1 MIDLAKGCVHEPD
14 PPSAWDGVSAT
25 AVTVLVRPVDPAGLD
40 AWLAD
45 LAASARSADGF
56 VESTTSVHPDER
68 LDLAIAVTFRDE
80 SLLNGWLDGPA
91 RAGVLRAGAER
102 GYHRAAADLVLVDGE
117 PTPPGV
123 AVFRH
128 AVTAGRVDEF
138 IGAQCGLTAS
148 SAQFAGYEG
157 TVVLPPGGSGE
168 WTSLIRFRTER
179 LLAGWLKSTERQDAL
194 SPLRSTLDREF
205 STFTQTTPFGTTVRI
220 EDGRTKLTPGWKS
233 AMLVLLVLYPTV
245 MLLSRFVG
253 PILEGMGAGPWLTIW
268 LSQVL
273 SVSLLQWVLMPFAVR
288 RMRRW
293 LDPVDGAGLRVT
305 LRGVGIVVAGYVLT
319 LAIFA
324 TITWLQYW
332 DYR

>member
-1 MIDLAKGCVHEPD
+1 M
-14 PPSAWDGVSAT
+14 SAT
-25 AVTVLVRPVDPAGLD
+25 AVTVLVRPVDPTGLES
-40 AWLAD
+40 WLAD
-45 LAASARSADGF
+45 LASSARSADGF
-56 VESTTSVHPDER
+56 VESTTSVYADQR

-80 SLLNGWLDGPA
+80 SLLNGWLDGSA
-91 RAGVLRAGAER
+91 RAAVLGAGSAR
-102 GYHRAAADLVLVDGE
+102 GFHRAATDLVLVDGE
-117 PTPPGV
+117 ATPPGV

-138 IGAQCGLTAS
+138 IGAQCDLTAAS
-148 SAQFAGYEG
+148 RRFPGYEG
-157 TVVLPPGGSGE
+157 TVVLPPAGSGE

-179 LLAGWLKSTERQDAL
+179 LLAAWLKSTERQDAL
-194 SPLRSTLDREF
+194 SPLRSTLDQDF
-205 STFTQTTPFGTTVRI
+205 STFTQTTPFGTTVRV

-245 MLLSRFVG
+245 MLLSRFFG

-273 SVSLLQWVLMPFAVR
+273 SISLLQWVLMPFAVR

-293 LDPVDGAGLRVT
+293 LDPVDGADLGVT
-305 LRGVGIVVAGYVLT
+305 LRGVGIVVAGYVIT

-332 DYR
+332 DYH